1 MSVIV
6 IVIVIVIV
14 FSIIM
19 ANFIDNE
26 SYLKEKAKSLEDQ
39 LKDSINEIQRLNKDI
54 ERLRRLTTS
63 FGDCYILKHLIGHGA
78 FGNVYEAI
86 RIIDNYRVAVKVV
99 ERKALDPKVIMI
111 PMNIS

>member
-1 MSVIV
+1 
-6 IVIVIVIV
+6 
-14 FSIIM
+14 M

-63 FGDCYILKHLIGHGA
+63 FGDCYIFKH
-78 FGNVYEAI
+78 
-86 RIIDNYRVAVKVV
+86 
-99 ERKALDPKVIMI
+99 
-111 PMNIS
+111 